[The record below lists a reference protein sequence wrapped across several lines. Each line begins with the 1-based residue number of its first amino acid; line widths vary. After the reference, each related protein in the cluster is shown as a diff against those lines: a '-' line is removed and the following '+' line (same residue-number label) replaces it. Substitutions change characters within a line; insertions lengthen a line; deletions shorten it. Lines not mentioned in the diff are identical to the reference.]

1 MLSEHEQERFLRL
14 WADAQPAVAAFIHA
28 VVRDSAAAK
37 DVLQETA
44 LVLFRRFAD
53 YDSERPFLAWALG
66 VAKLQVLGFH
76 RDEARNL
83 VICDSEL
90 LDSFTEAWAEQA
102 PATSEQSGALEICLE
117 RMAARP
123 RQILRWRYFEDLKSE
138 EISRRLGSKS
148 AAVRVTLQ
156 RLREQLRAC
165 VEKQMR
171 QERRAW

>member
-14 WADAQPAVAAFIHA
+14 WADAQPAVAAFVHA

-44 LVLFRRFAD
+44 LVVFRRFAD
-53 YDSERPFLAWALG
+53 YDGERPFLAWALG
-66 VAKLQVLGFH
+66 VAKFQVLGFK
-76 RDEARNL
+76 RDESRSL
-83 VICDSEL
+83 VTFDTEL
-90 LDSFTEAWAEQA
+90 FDKFTEAWAEQA
-102 PATSEQSGALEICLE
+102 PATSQEAVALEGCLE
-117 RMAARP
+117 RLAARP

-138 EISRRLGSKS
+138 EIARRLGSKS

-165 VEKQMR
+165 VKKQMR
-171 QERRAW
+171 LERRAW